1 MKTFKLFVF
10 GIMLTLAGSAHGQLS
25 VNVHIGTP
33 PAWGPAGYDNARYY
47 YLPDVEAYYDV
58 PSSMFIYFSGNRWI
72 HRHQLPPRY
81 RDYDLYHGHKVV
93 VNDYR
98 GNYPYYHFR
107 EHRMKYGRGYRGEYQ
122 RNIGER
128 RTRDNYEQHND
139 YERNQNLH
147 RDDDRGRGR
156 FDKHNDRHD
165 DNREQEHGNGHGRGN
180 GNGHGRGNGKED

>member
-81 RDYDLYHGHKVV
+81 RDYDLYRGHKVV

-128 RTRDNYEQHND
+128 RTRDN